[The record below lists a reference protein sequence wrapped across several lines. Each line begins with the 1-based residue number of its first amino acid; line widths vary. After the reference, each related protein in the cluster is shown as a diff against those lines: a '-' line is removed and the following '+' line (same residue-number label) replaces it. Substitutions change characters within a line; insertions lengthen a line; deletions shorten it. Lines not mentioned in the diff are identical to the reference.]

1 MSPLLPLL
9 LLAAAPPAD
18 LEAAGVVLSGPAGTP
33 VAILRSAGRSRAV
46 AVGEKAFDVTLVAVS
61 PQVVT
66 VEADGKRTDIRLSS
80 VSAAPAPLTPPLA
93 EATAATSQAQAPNAE
108 AAQPSIRTIDRREVE
123 RRLALEVPRILAET
137 VAVPVTEDGRIVGLA
152 LTRLADG
159 TVLGETGLRAGDV
172 LTKLN
177 DTPVDGLPALL
188 GLWPRFQSES
198 QIRAEVL
205 RNGQPVTLTLNIR

>member
-9 LLAAAPPAD
+9 LLAASPPAD
-18 LEAAGVVLSGPAGTP
+18 LEASGVVLSGPAGTP

-46 AVGEKAFDVTLVAVS
+46 AVGEKAFDVTVLAVS
-61 PQVVT
+61 PQGVT
-66 VEADGKRTDIRLSS
+66 VEADGHRTEIRLTSRPVEATPAPS
-80 VSAAPAPLTPPLA
+80 GSAAASATPQV
-93 EATAATSQAQAPNAE
+93 AAAPNADP
-108 AAQPSIRTIDRREVE
+108 AQPAVRTMDRREVE

-137 VAVPVTEDGRIVGLA
+137 VAVPVTEDGRVVGLA

-172 LTKLN
+172 LTKIN
-177 DTPVDGLPALL
+177 DTQVDGLPALL
-188 GLWPRFQSES
+188 GLWPRFQTES